1 MNKPGLNRPIQL
13 GLVGNLEN
21 RRIRDFCARWLALG
35 QPAPTL
41 IDYQQLPNAAPRVD
55 VLRIDSPGENA
66 ALAAHL
72 IALGG
77 APEAANIEHGE
88 VAYLREFHL
97 GYCELLRRIEAWE
110 LPAFNAPGEI
120 AVMFD
125 KWQSH
130 QRFLGAGPSV
140 AMSDTLEISLA
151 TSDTLEV
158 TRPPSTLAPTSYA
171 EWQKQ
176 RADHGRVFLKPLH
189 GSSSSGVCALRWTP
203 TRQQLKSPIRI
214 VGGRLFNSLRV
225 QSYETWEEIEF
236 ILARLL
242 PHGMIAETWIPK
254 LSLEGGAVDVRILVI
269 AGKARHYVVRQS
281 HSPMTN
287 LHLGNRRANPSGLE
301 APLAA
306 ASRLAEKAA
315 ACFPNSLYAGVD
327 VLLDLRGQPYIGE
340 INAFGDLL
348 PGLIDCGEDPYTA
361 IGNAYLCRVSLSA

>member
-1 MNKPGLNRPIQL
+1 MNKPIQL

-21 RRIRDFCARWLALG
+21 RRIQDFCVRWQALG
-35 QPAPTL
+35 QPKPTL
-41 IDYQQLPNAAPRVD
+41 IDYQELPNAAPRVD

-66 ALAAHL
+66 ALAHHL

-77 APEAANIEHGE
+77 APKVAKIEHGE

-97 GYCELLRRIEAWE
+97 GYCELLRRIEAWQ
-110 LPAFNAPGEI
+110 LPAFNAPSEI

-130 QRFLGAGPSV
+130 QRFAGAGTSL
-140 AMSDTLEISLA
+140 AMSDTAKMS
-151 TSDTLEV
+151 
-158 TRPPSTLAPTSYA
+158 RPPSTLAPASYL

-176 RADHGRVFLKPLH
+176 RAEHGRIFLKPLH

-203 TRQQLKSPIRI
+203 TKQQLISPIRI
-214 VGGRLFNSLRV
+214 TGGRLFNSLRV
-225 QSYETWEEIEF
+225 QSYNTWEQIEF

-242 PHGMIAETWIPK
+242 PQGMIAETWISK
-254 LSLEGGAVDVRILVI
+254 LSLQGGAVDVRVLVI
-269 AGKARHYVVRQS
+269 AGKARHYVLRQS
-281 HSPMTN
+281 HTPMTN
-287 LHLGNRRANPSGLE
+287 LHLGNRRADPAGLE

-306 ASRLAEKAA
+306 AARLAEKAA

-327 VLLDLRGQPYIGE
+327 VLLDLRGKAYIGE

-348 PGLIDCGEDPYTA
+348 PGLSDQGEDTYTA
-361 IGNAYLCRVSLSA
+361 ISQAYLSLAR

>member
-1 MNKPGLNRPIQL
+1 MRRVNKPIQL

-21 RRIRDFCARWLALG
+21 RRIQDFCVRWQALG
-35 QPAPTL
+35 QPKPML
-41 IDYQQLPNAAPRVD
+41 IDYQNLPNAAPRVD

-66 ALAAHL
+66 ALANHL

-77 APEAANIEHGE
+77 APKGTKIEHGE
-88 VAYLREFHL
+88 VAYLGEFHQ
-97 GYCELLRRIEAWE
+97 GYCKLLRRIAAWE

-130 QRFLGAGPSV
+130 QRFLR
-140 AMSDTLEISLA
+140 DTLEIN
-151 TSDTLEV
+151 
-158 TRPPSTLAPTSYA
+158 RPPSTLAPSSYS

-176 RADHGRVFLKPLH
+176 RPDHGRIFLKPLH

-203 TRQQLKSPIRI
+203 SKQQLISPIRI
-214 VGGRLFNSLRV
+214 ADRRLFNSLRV
-225 QSYETWEEIEF
+225 QKYETWEQIEF

-242 PHGMIAETWIPK
+242 PQGMIAETWIPK
-254 LSLEGGAVDVRILVI
+254 LSLQGGAVDVRVLVI
-269 AGKARHYVVRQS
+269 AGQARHYVLRQS

-287 LHLGNRRANPSGLE
+287 LHLGNRRADPTGLE
-301 APLAA
+301 VPLAA
-306 ASRLAEKAA
+306 AARLAEKAA

-327 VLLDLRGQPYIGE
+327 VLLDRRGKAYIGE

-348 PGLIDCGEDPYTA
+348 PGLSDGGEDTYTA
-361 IGNAYLCRVSLSA
+361 IANAYLDLLR